1 MGGRGVRPLSAG
13 TPCWGPRSA
22 CAGMVAPG
30 LGADRAAGAAGRA
43 VSPRVFAGNH
53 EGAGPERREGRE
65 QNAEATSLWWQGKKG
80 RREESSE
87 KQGTPGAHTVLGR
100 WREGV
105 PGRGLHGQ
113 TREREPG
120 EATADAGCEGA
131 GWVKVCARLNP
142 GGLRGRSGERIVS
155 SLVSPQLLPFSV
167 RGAEWPRQSR
177 GPARGEARAVSRKA
191 VRGSSRELRVAET
204 GVGAQTEAP
213 PPGRVEPQS

>member
-1 MGGRGVRPLSAG
+1 MFSPGGETGPSGFLEIRFPPSLPPSSPGWTGMGGRGVRPLSAG

-30 LGADRAAGAAGRA
+30 LGGDRAAGAAGRA

-53 EGAGPERREGRE
+53 EGAGPERRESRE

-80 RREESSE
+80 RQEESSE
-87 KQGTPGAHTVLGR
+87 KQGTPRAHTVLGR

-142 GGLRGRSGERIVS
+142 GGLRGRGGEK
-155 SLVSPQLLPFSV
+155 
-167 RGAEWPRQSR
+167 W
-177 GPARGEARAVSRKA
+177 RAH
-191 VRGSSRELRVAET
+191 
-204 GVGAQTEAP
+204 P
-213 PPGRVEPQS
+213 